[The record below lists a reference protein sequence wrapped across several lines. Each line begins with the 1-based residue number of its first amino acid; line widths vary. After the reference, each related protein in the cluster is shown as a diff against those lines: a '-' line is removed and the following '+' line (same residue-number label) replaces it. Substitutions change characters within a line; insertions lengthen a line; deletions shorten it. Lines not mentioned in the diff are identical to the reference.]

1 MNYLVKATPTRQL
14 LALTAAEHDEFMVG
28 ERVAATALITAG
40 AILWMWRLPDT
51 TTSLTMWDA
60 ESEEALDVRLK
71 TLPLYPY
78 HDIEITSLG
87 AHPAFPTA
95 LRASFL
101 RRQPTDA

>member
-14 LALTAAEHDEFMVG
+14 LALTTAEHDALMGG
-28 ERVAATALITAG
+28 ERAAATALITAG
-40 AILWMWRLPDT
+40 AILWMWRLPGT
-51 TTSLTMWDA
+51 ATSWTMWDA
-60 ESEEALDVRLK
+60 ESEEALDVHLK

-78 HDIEITSLG
+78 HDIEITGLG

-95 LRASFL
+95 LRASSL